1 MVVTVA
7 VQHAHLHHLVAVVA
21 VEMVVEL
28 PVVTVSQQ
36 AVHPERVVQPIQYR
50 VAAEVRLMRQADVS
64 ELAVQV
70 VPILQAPVV
79 VVAVVGT
86 EEAPVVLTGLQ
97 AGVVVPHI

>member
-7 VQHAHLHHLVAVVA
+7 VLHAHLHHLVAVVA

-36 AVHPERVVQPIQYR
+36 AVRPERVVQPIQFR
-50 VAAEVRLMRQADVS
+50 VAVAVRLMRQADVS

-70 VPILQAPVV
+70 VPILQAQ
-79 VVAVVGT
+79 VVAAVVVGT
-86 EEAPVVLTGLQ
+86 EEAQVVLTGHQ